1 MMGDNALYN
10 RAALSPKNLR
20 LYRELLDSR
29 DERLMGV
36 RFVRLVNTFARE
48 RGVAPPVHPSAMLA
62 FLDDELRDFD
72 TPEATERRR
81 RDVMEEMK
89 RLLRI

>member
-1 MMGDNALYN
+1 MISEALYN
-10 RAALSPKNLR
+10 RAALKPETLS
-20 LYRELLDSR
+20 LYRGMLIDSR
-29 DERLMGV
+29 DPHLTGV

-48 RGVAPPVHPSAMLA
+48 RGVAPPVHSFTMLA
-62 FLDDELRDFD
+62 FLDGELRDFD

-81 RDVMEEMK
+81 REVMEDMK